1 MPGDYGCED
10 LIELMATLRG
20 QKGCPWD
27 KEQTHE
33 TLRRYLIEEAYE
45 TVEAIDNNDHQ
56 HLMEELGDLL
66 LQIVFHAQIAS
77 EAGQFTMS
85 DVAEGIVTKLTRRH
99 PHIFGEAQV
108 SSAREVVINWEKI
121 KREEKERDRVL
132 AGVPKSLPALLYA
145 FQMQGKAAK
154 VGFDWENIDGALEK
168 VVEEAGE
175 LARARAGD
183 GSIEQEVG
191 DLLFAVVNIARH
203 LEVEPELALRK
214 TCEKFESRFR
224 HIEDKATSLGQN
236 LADMT
241 LEEKDKLWDEAK
253 EQEKPQTFGSS

>member
-1 MPGDYGCED
+1 MAGDYGCED

-20 QKGCPWD
+20 HEGCPWD

-45 TVEAIDNNDHQ
+45 TIEAIDNGDHQ

-77 EAGQFTMS
+77 EAGEFTMS
-85 DVAEGIVTKLTRRH
+85 EVAEGIVTKLKRRH

-108 SSAREVVINWEKI
+108 SSAREVLINWDKI
-121 KREEKERDRVL
+121 KREEKQRDRVL
-132 AGVPKSLPALLYA
+132 AGVPKSLPGLLYA
-145 FQMQGKAAK
+145 FQMQSKAAK

-175 LARARAGD
+175 LSRARAGD
-183 GSIEQEVG
+183 GSAEEEVG
-191 DLLFAVVNIARH
+191 DLLFAIVNIARH

-214 TCEKFESRFR
+214 TCEKFERRFR
-224 HIEDKATSLGQN
+224 HIEDDAARAGRN

-241 LEEKDKLWDEAK
+241 LQEKDKLWDEAK
-253 EQEKPQTFGSS
+253 EQE